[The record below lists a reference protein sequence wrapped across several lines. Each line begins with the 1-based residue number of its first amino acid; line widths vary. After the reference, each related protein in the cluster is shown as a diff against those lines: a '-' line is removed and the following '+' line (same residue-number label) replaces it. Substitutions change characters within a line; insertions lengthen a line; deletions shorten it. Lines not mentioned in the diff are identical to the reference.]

1 MNEDGSLTPGES
13 EAFSRI
19 TESLG
24 MDNMPPSEEEARAYL
39 GDLQYD
45 RMAAFNNAAN
55 QLTLLINSTIAYEQR
70 SRAKMWK
77 AVAFSLC
84 VGSLTFATW
93 VIHGMFH

>member
-39 GDLQYD
+39 GNAQYD
-45 RMAAFNNAAN
+45 KLAAFNDAAN
-55 QLTLLINSTIAYEQR
+55 QLTLLINSSVAMEQQA
-70 SRAKMWK
+70 RARMWK
-77 AVAFSLC
+77 ANAFFLRMGGLSVVA
-84 VGSLTFATW
+84 W
-93 VIHGMFH
+93 VIYRMFH